1 MAEQK
6 IWEGS
11 AGSGAG
17 GYRNLAQNYRAKHG
31 NLVGFLEKYGA
42 FQRGDKLYK
51 VRVDGERVKLASLT
65 GYNAYQ
71 SRRQGREGYNKVKR
85 ELLALGVDPKEIDA
99 FIKADKAEYK
109 QIVSEVKG
117 ADKISA
123 EPVQKGHVGSLKTG
137 SPDVAGN
144 IEPELRSVNVG
155 KQSQSPIPEA
165 LLAEGRPRTSAEAF
179 LRWRDP
185 SGLPQPTD
193 YTYEQRQLLRSAQTP
208 EEVDELLTEFDK
220 SKQTRLIDDLNLTPA
235 QRRQLSNMSL
245 EAKDTFITNLK
256 KVKNLPGLGMVFGGG
271 LATAQLMQGNPAA
284 AAETA
289 FDTAVSE
296 IPIVGDV
303 LEPAPT
309 ADATLQGRTDPQAY
323 AAQYKE
329 ERKKAKQEQSNFITD
344 TLKLIS
350 DAI

>member
-11 AGSGAG
+11 ASSGAG

-51 VRVDGERVKLASLT
+51 IRVDGDRVKLASLT

-71 SRRQGREGYNKVKR
+71 SRRQGREGYSRVRR

-109 QIVSEVKG
+109 QIVSEVKS

-193 YTYEQRQLLRSAQTP
+193 YTYEQRQQLRAAQTP
-208 EEVDELLTEFDK
+208 EQVNDLLTEFDK
-220 SKQTRLIDDLNLTPA
+220 SKPTRLIDDLNLTPA
-235 QRRQLSNMSL
+235 ETRSL
-245 EAKDTFITNLK
+245 NKAPTIEAKDALLTKIKAARLVRNAAPVALSIPAGIAASTMSAQAAIQDPSQDNL
-256 KVKNLPGLGMVFGGG
+256 VNAGFDIGNTVADLVGLIPTPFTIG
-271 LATAQLMQGNPAA
+271 A
-284 AAETA
+284 
-289 FDTAVSE
+289 SE
-296 IPIVGDV
+296 
-303 LEPAPT
+303 
-309 ADATLQGRTDPQAY
+309 
-323 AAQYKE
+323 AAQRALMMGQMGYNAT
-329 ERKKAKQEQSNFITD
+329 RQLQKQQN
-344 TLKLIS
+344 K
-350 DAI
+350 